1 MKIAFISTFY
11 PFRGGIAQFNA
22 NLYEELK
29 KKHEVVS
36 FTFTRQYPHFLFPGK
51 TQYVT
56 PEDKAIPIDSIP
68 ILDSIN
74 PFSYFKTA
82 KRIAKEKP
90 DIVITRYWMSYLA
103 PSLGMVAKLL
113 RRRGFKVIAILDNVI
128 PHESKFFDKPCAKW
142 FLKHTDGCI
151 SMSKSVEKD
160 MLSLRKD
167 VRHTLSPHPLYNHFG
182 EKIDPILAK
191 SKLGINSSKR
201 TLLFFGLIRDYKGLD
216 LLIDAMNYLD
226 NDYQLLIAGESY
238 GSFEKYDQQIN
249 SIQKPDRV
257 KIFNRYIE
265 DEEVPI
271 FFSSSDVCI
280 LPYKSATQSGITAIA
295 YHLDV
300 PLIATRTG
308 GLSEAIEE
316 PGTGLMV
323 PEISSQSIAE
333 TIMKFFT
340 IDRKFF
346 IDNIQKQKELLTWE
360 NFSNDLINLVKSL

>member
-1 MKIAFISTFY
+1 
-11 PFRGGIAQFNA
+11 
-22 NLYEELK
+22 
-29 KKHEVVS
+29 
-36 FTFTRQYPHFLFPGK
+36 
-51 TQYVT
+51 
-56 PEDKAIPIDSIP
+56 
-68 ILDSIN
+68 
-74 PFSYFKTA
+74 
-82 KRIAKEKP
+82 
-90 DIVITRYWMSYLA
+90 
-103 PSLGMVAKLL
+103 
-113 RRRGFKVIAILDNVI
+113 
-128 PHESKFFDKPCAKW
+128 
-142 FLKHTDGCI
+142 
-151 SMSKSVEKD
+151 
-160 MLSLRKD
+160 
-167 VRHTLSPHPLYNHFG
+167 LSPHPLYNHFG
-182 EKIDPILAK
+182 EKVDQIMAK
-191 SKLGINSSKR
+191 AKLGIDSSKK

-249 SIQKPDRV
+249 SITKPERV
-257 KIFNRYIE
+257 KIFNRYID

-271 FFSSSDVCI
+271 FFSASDVCI

-323 PEISSQSIAE
+323 PEITSQSIAE
-333 TIMKFFT
+333 TIIKFYT

-360 NFSNDLINLVKSL
+360 NFSNDLINLAKSL